1 MQELN
6 SEKIN
11 KTLEIL
17 NDKIAQVTRQLSIE
31 KDIQK
36 AKIFQSKLELL
47 EKYREQAIK
56 GNINAIDH
64 IIEEYN
70 KGAI

>member
-17 NDKIAQVTRQLSIE
+17 NDTIAKLKREFYIE

>member
-17 NDKIAQVTRQLSIE
+17 NDTIAKLTREFSIE
-31 KDIQK
+31 KDIQ
-36 AKIFQSKLELL
+36 
-47 EKYREQAIK
+47 
-56 GNINAIDH
+56 
-64 IIEEYN
+64 
-70 KGAI
+70 

>member
-11 KTLEIL
+11 KALEIL
-17 NDKIAQVTRQLSIE
+17 NYIIAKLTREFSIE
-31 KDIQK
+31 KDIQE
-36 AKIFQSKLELL
+36 AKILQSKLELL

-56 GNINAIDH
+56 GNMNAIEH

>member
-17 NDKIAQVTRQLSIE
+17 NDTIAKLTREFSIE
-31 KDIQK
+31 RDIQK
-36 AKIFQSKLELL
+36 EKIFQSKLELL

>member
-17 NDKIAQVTRQLSIE
+17 NDTIAKLTREFSIE
-31 KDIQK
+31 KDIKK

>member
-17 NDKIAQVTRQLSIE
+17 NDTIAKLTREFSIE